1 MYSSARTD
9 LALEQREMLG
19 QGGEIPGV
27 ALHEEQRGGFNVT
40 AIDIL
45 DEEGAGI
52 LCKPVGRYVTVEL
65 DTLLRRREATFAEAA
80 ELLAGEMRALL
91 PPAGGCSLVAG
102 LGNAAMAP
110 DAVGPLALDSVLAT
124 RHLKRQLPE
133 DFAAFSE
140 VCAVRPGVLGTTGL
154 ETAEL
159 LRAVSAAVSP
169 ARILAVDALASN
181 RLERLC
187 RTVQLSNAGIVPG
200 SGVGNDRA
208 ELCERTLGAPVIAI
222 GVPTVVD
229 AACFFRRRGRARHV
243 RHAARYRRLRARHC
257 KAHRLRHR
265 PRSARRPDG
274 RGHRHAHRL
283 MFHVKHCARKRPCFT

>member
-52 LCKPVGRYVTVEL
+52 LCKPIGRYVTVEL

-80 ELLAGEMRALL
+80 ELLAGELRALL

-102 LGNAAMAP
+102 LGNAAMTP

-140 VCAVRPGVLGTTGL
+140 VCAVQPGVLGTTGL

-229 AACFFRRRGRARHV
+229 AACFSADE
-243 RHAARYRRLRARHC
+243 AARGMFVT
-257 KAHRLRHR
+257 
-265 PRSARRPDG
+265 PRDIDASVRDIAKLIGYAIDLALHDG
-274 RGHRHAHRL
+274 LTVEDIDTLIG
-283 MFHVKHCARKRPCFT
+283 